1 MVLAPWWMVNPAWD
15 SGPHCHADLIP
26 SLQEDLKWQGNQGI
40 PTVAQRVNKQLNL
53 CPIWSPAW
61 CELGIATARAQ
72 VTDAK
77 AVAQFTD
84 AVWIQALAQELP
96 YAMGT
101 AEKEKE
107 RQKEREGG
115 RKEGREK
122 EEIRKPKAPN

>member
-1 MVLAPWWMVNPAWD
+1 M
-15 SGPHCHADLIP
+15 
-26 SLQEDLKWQGNQGI
+26 
-40 PTVAQRVNKQLNL
+40 
-53 CPIWSPAW
+53 
-61 CELGIATARAQ
+61 GIATTRAQ